1 MDVKGCGIVVLIY
14 ISLKIDEVRDFFPC
28 LLAMGFLS
36 VKGHL
41 GDLACVSHS
50 TQPLPLDLLLSA
62 APVVSLFGH
71 TSRKI
76 WCHCPF
82 ISSPGAFSSLKR
94 LQICVVWP
102 L

>member
-36 VKGHL
+36 VKVHL

-62 APVVSLFGH
+62 APVVSLLATQAGKFGVTVPSFH
-71 TSRKI
+71 LLE
-76 WCHCPF
+76 PF
-82 ISSPGAFSSLKR
+82 PH
-94 LQICVVWP
+94 
-102 L
+102 